1 MSLCSIYLFDDPF
14 FELALLSPL
23 GIIDPPLF
31 GQLQLFERAES
42 IARGLISRTSWFI
55 HFFFHP
61 LFDEWWN
68 ETTNLSSKLKYLFHQ
83 TRAYI

>member
-42 IARGLISRTSWFI
+42 IARGLISPNVMVYS
-55 HFFFHP
+55 FF
-61 LFDEWWN
+61 
-68 ETTNLSSKLKYLFHQ
+68 LSSAF
-83 TRAYI
+83 R